1 MKQYKN
7 LVIVSKTSD
16 NVIIGVLENGKIAYT
31 ETVGLGG
38 GAFFFNNSLYYIN
51 DFM

>member
-1 MKQYKN
+1 MKKFKN

-16 NVIIGVLENGKIAYT
+16 SVTVGVLENGKIAYT

-38 GAFFFNNSLYYIN
+38 GAFFFNGKLYYVN

>member
-7 LVIVSKTSD
+7 LVIVSKTRD
-16 NVIIGVLENGKIAYT
+16 NVTVGVLEKEKIAYT

-38 GAFFFNNSLYYIN
+38 GAFFFNNQLYYIN

>member
-1 MKQYKN
+1 MKKFNN
-7 LVIVSKTSD
+7 LVIVSKTKDS
-16 NVIIGVLENGKIAYT
+16 VTIGILENGKIAYT

>member
-1 MKQYKN
+1 MKQFKN
-7 LVIVSKTSD
+7 LVIIAKTKD
-16 NVIIGVLENGKIAYT
+16 TVTVGILEKEKIAYT

-51 DFM
+51 DFI

>member
-1 MKQYKN
+1 MKKFKN
-7 LVIVSKTSD
+7 LVIISKTND
-16 NVIIGVLENGKIAYT
+16 TVTVGVLEKGKIAYH

-38 GAFFFNNSLYYIN
+38 RAFFFNNSLYYIN